1 MKFSEIRSQFN
12 VPLTLSDGTILRNDI
27 FSPVTDEKLPSL
39 VLRVPY
45 DKSFY
50 YSHGTVKPYEFAKQ
64 GFIVVVQDVR
74 GRFES
79 DGKFE
84 PNINEGPDGF
94 ETVEWAARL
103 PGANG
108 RVGMYGDSYVAE
120 SQWSA
125 AIEQPPSI
133 GAIAP
138 GLSPSWSAHDGF
150 FTRGGVHEVGCRFMW
165 VFGAISP
172 DFVKRGVASGHPG
185 RTLKFMAEEA
195 AKFPPQVAFQSR
207 TLEPFQDSATFLP
220 QGMESLGWPLADPR
234 FALNRTRG
242 KHSEVATPALITAGW
257 FDVFLG
263 STLKQYREAVATA
276 KERDLSLPRLVI
288 GPWSHLDLT
297 GQASGFNFG
306 PEASYQTVAGDQS
319 LFDITVD
326 WFNQHLKGES
336 SRLSDLDRVVVF
348 DTGKHEWL
356 ELEEFPFGFDETRS
370 LFLASGNT
378 LALKPEA
385 QTTVIEYDFDPG
397 DPVPTLGGQT
407 LVTSDTVGY
416 LDQTP
421 LYTRPDIVSF
431 RSETFKADLNCI
443 GQIGATI
450 YVSTDA
456 KDTDFVV
463 RVCDVAPDGTSRV
476 LADSIMRCM
485 YRTNFDLNGW
495 SGTFEESEPLQ
506 GEVVEL
512 NLDLWAI
519 AHTFKAGHK
528 VGVDITSSSSPR
540 WHVNGNTGDKAWEND
555 EMVVARQTIHF
566 GGQYPSRIHLPGAV
580 IRKEIRGE

>member
-1 MKFSEIRSQFN
+1 VKFSEIRSQFN
-12 VPLTLSDGTILRNDI
+12 VPLTLSDGTILRNDV
-27 FSPVTDEKLPSL
+27 FSPVTDEQLPAL

-84 PNINEGPDGF
+84 PNINEGPDGY
-94 ETVEWAARL
+94 ETVEWAAKL
-103 PGANG
+103 QGSNG
-108 RVGMYGDSYVAE
+108 QVGMYGDSYVAE

-125 AIEQPPSI
+125 ALENPPSL

-150 FTRGGVHEVGCRFMW
+150 FTRGGVHEVGCRFTW

-172 DFVKRGVASGHPG
+172 DFVKREVAGG
-185 RTLKFMAEEA
+185 DTGQTLKLMETEA
-195 AKFPPQVAFQSR
+195 AKFPPAVAFKSR
-207 TLEPFQDSATFLP
+207 TLDPFQDSATFLP
-220 QGMESLGWPLADPR
+220 QGMESLGWPLEDKR
-234 FALNRTRG
+234 FLLNRTRNR
-242 KHSEVATPALITAGW
+242 HSEVEVPALITAGW

-263 STLKQYREAVATA
+263 STLKQYRAARATA
-276 KERDLSLPRLVI
+276 EAKGLKVPQLIV

-297 GQASGFNFG
+297 GQASGMNFG
-306 PEASYQTVAGDQS
+306 PEASYKTVAGDQS
-319 LFDITVD
+319 LFEITVD
-326 WFNQHLKGES
+326 WFNQNLKGEQ
-336 SRLSDLDRVVVF
+336 SRFSKLDSVVIF

-356 ELEEFPFGFDETRS
+356 HLDEFPFGFDESRS
-370 LFLASGNT
+370 LYLASGNGLARVPAEKPGT
-378 LALKPEA
+378 L
-385 QTTVIEYDFDPG
+385 EYDFDPA

-407 LVTSDTVGY
+407 LVTPDMVGF

-421 LYTRPDIVSF
+421 LQVRPDVVSF
-431 RSETFKADLNCI
+431 HSEVLSEDLNCV

-450 YVSTDA
+450 FVSTDA

-476 LADSIMRCM
+476 LADGIVRCK
-485 YRTNFDLNGW
+485 YRANFDLNGW
-495 SGTFEESEPLQ
+495 TGTFNESEPLN
-506 GEVVEL
+506 GEVIEL

-519 AHTFKAGHK
+519 AHTFKVGHK
-528 VGVDITSSSSPR
+528 IGVDITSSSSPR
-540 WHVNGNTGDKAWEND
+540 WHVNGNTGHNAWETD
-555 EMVVARQTIHF
+555 EIVVARQTIHF
-566 GGQYPSRIHLPGAV
+566 GGNYPSRIHLPGAV
-580 IRKEIRGE
+580 VKK